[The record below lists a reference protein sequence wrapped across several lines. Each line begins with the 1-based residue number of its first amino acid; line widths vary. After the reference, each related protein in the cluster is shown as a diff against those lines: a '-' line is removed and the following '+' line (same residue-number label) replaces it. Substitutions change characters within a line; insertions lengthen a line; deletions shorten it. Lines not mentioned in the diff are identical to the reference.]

1 MEEELIYYSNGT
13 NILFCNTNN
22 QFVYYCKICLYI
34 NNTYSVINSK
44 YYSSYIFIPN
54 VIESYFINKH
64 IENTCEL
71 FSAPKK
77 WLNENNYKVISKP
90 EKSKLKIKT
99 VTWKK

>member
-1 MEEELIYYSNGT
+1 MEEELIYYSNGE

-64 IENTCEL
+64 IENTGLSQLERSL
-71 FSAPKK
+71 KKHLSRSVRYAVFSR
-77 WLNENNYKVISKP
+77 
-90 EKSKLKIKT
+90 
-99 VTWKK
+99 